1 MKTYKELALDIV
13 TKVDEDA
20 PANSAGAGNVAGI
33 GVAHPDYPGSGEPGV
48 DPKKKKKK
56 MSLIDGR
63 TKAYREH
70 RKRLETAR
78 EKRETARLKKEG
90 RWSESVLHKLSG
102 VDEDS

>member
-1 MKTYKELALDIV
+1 MSKWKKVDIHSGQEI
-13 TKVDEDA
+13 DEDA

-33 GVAHPDYPGSGEPGV
+33 GVDHPDYPGSGEPGV

-70 RKRLETAR
+70 RKRLETAS

-90 RWSESVLHKLSG
+90 SWSESVLHKLSG